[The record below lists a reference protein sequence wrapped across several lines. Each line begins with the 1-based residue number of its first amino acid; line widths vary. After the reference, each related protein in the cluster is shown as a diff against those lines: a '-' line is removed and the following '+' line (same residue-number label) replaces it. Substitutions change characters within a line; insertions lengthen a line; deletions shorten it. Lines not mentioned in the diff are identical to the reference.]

1 MIDEKWLRLGTR
13 MLAVMVIVISCVS
26 GVLVVPAQAM
36 TMEHGSKV
44 MQGQTVVADLSGNY
58 KNLCGNA
65 SGVGIDPATQELA
78 GCNDR
83 KKTGGVVAAVMRM
96 VYLILGIVAVIFLI
110 YGGFLYIY
118 SAGDPGKVKS
128 AKDTIMYG
136 IIGLVVAV
144 LAFAIVNFVLSS
156 ILSGTS
162 V

>member
-1 MIDEKWLRLGTR
+1 MIDGKRLRLGAR
-13 MLAVMVIVISCVS
+13 LLAVMAIAISCVS
-26 GVLVVPAQAM
+26 GALAVSAQAM
-36 TMEHGSKV
+36 TMEHRDKV
-44 MQGQTVVADLSGNY
+44 IQEQIVIADLNGNY

-118 SAGDPGKVKS
+118 SAGDPGKVKK
-128 AKDTIMYG
+128 AKDTIIYAILG
-136 IIGLVVAV
+136 IVVAV
-144 LAFAIVNFVLSS
+144 LAAAIINFV
-156 ILSGTS
+156 IIS
-162 V
+162 VRGGA